1 MGNGIV
7 KEQNRRIIF
16 DNDDYRKIRK
26 IFFIPRSSSDD
37 NMETKTETKPEV
49 TIGPPGIRG
58 ESKKV
63 LWSHN

>member
-1 MGNGIV
+1 MGNGII
-7 KEQNRRIIF
+7 KEQNRRIIIN
-16 DNDDYRKIRK
+16 NDDYRKIRQ
-26 IFFIPRSSSDD
+26 IFFIPRSSSED
-37 NMETKTETKPEV
+37 NMETKTETKTEV

>member
-7 KEQNRRIIF
+7 KEQNRRISF
-16 DNDDYRKIRK
+16 NNDDYRKIRK
-26 IFFIPRSSSDD
+26 IFFIPRYSSEDK
-37 NMETKTETKPEV
+37 MESKAEIKTED

>member
-1 MGNGIV
+1 MGNGII
-7 KEQNRRIIF
+7 KEQNRRIILN
-16 DNDDYRKIRK
+16 NDDYRKIRK
-26 IFFIPRSSSDD
+26 IFFIPRSSSED
-37 NMETKTETKPEV
+37 NMETKTETKTEV